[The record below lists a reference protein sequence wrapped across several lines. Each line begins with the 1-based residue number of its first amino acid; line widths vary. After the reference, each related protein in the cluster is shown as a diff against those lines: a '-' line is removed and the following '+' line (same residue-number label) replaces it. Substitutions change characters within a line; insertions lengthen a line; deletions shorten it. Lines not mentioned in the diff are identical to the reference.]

1 MDRAL
6 RKLDVT
12 VIKKGGRGK
21 HDKIISP
28 ITGKKA
34 PIPRKINLIPGITKN
49 ICVFLLEQGHMEEDI
64 KKALKIK

>member
-1 MDRAL
+1 MDRVL
-6 RKLDVT
+6 RKLDVI
-12 VIKKGGRGK
+12 VIKKGKRGK

-34 PIPRKINLIPGITKN
+34 PIPRKINLIPGITMS
-49 ICVFLLEQGHMEEDI
+49 ICNFLIEQGHRKEDI